1 MKPRCGWAEGDEL
14 LRAYHDSEW
23 SVPLHEDGKL
33 FEFLVLDAF
42 QAGLS
47 WLTIL
52 KKRENLR
59 RSLDGFDPRKISGYT
74 DEKVE
79 KLLCDPR
86 IIRNRR
92 KIQATIVNAVCF
104 LEIQK
109 HFSSFDRYI
118 WRFTGGKTRTNTW
131 QHLSEIPTRTPQ
143 SDEMSRDLKA
153 RGFKF
158 VGSTI
163 CYAFMQAAGMVND
176 HLTTC
181 FRYGEV

>member
-14 LRAYHDSEW
+14 LRAYHDNEW
-23 SVPLHEDGKL
+23 GVPLHEDGKL

-59 RSLDGFDPRKISGYT
+59 RSLDAFDPRKISCYT
-74 DEKVE
+74 DKKVE
-79 KLLCDPR
+79 KLLSDPSV
-86 IIRNRR
+86 IRNRR
-92 KIQATIVNAVCF
+92 KIQATIVNATCF
-104 LEIQK
+104 LQIQK
-109 HFSSFDRYI
+109 HFGSFDRYI
-118 WRFTGGKTRTNTW
+118 WHFTGENPRKNTW
-131 QHLSEIPTRTPQ
+131 KDLSEVPARTPQ
-143 SDEMSRDLKA
+143 SDEMSRNLEA

-163 CYAFMQAAGMVND
+163 CYAFMQATGMVND
-176 HLTTC
+176 HLSTC